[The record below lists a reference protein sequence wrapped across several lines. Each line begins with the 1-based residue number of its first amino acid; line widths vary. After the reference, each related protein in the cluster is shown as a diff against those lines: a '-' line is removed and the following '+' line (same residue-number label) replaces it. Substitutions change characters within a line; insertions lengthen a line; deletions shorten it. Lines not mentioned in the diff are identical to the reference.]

1 VHAPSTFNPPRIGA
15 PDAHSIRIPEF
26 VHLLAL
32 DVMLVKPMMGRL
44 PIVGNLDSLGLR
56 LQKQTLH
63 LLTVNRVPAVVVS
76 IIAAPRRQDR
86 RL

>member
-1 VHAPSTFNPPRIGA
+1 
-15 PDAHSIRIPEF
+15 

-86 RL
+86 HNRSAAAARSPPLGISRYSHLGDRCA